1 MTDVVLVTDGYHAL
15 RVQAIADDLGLNA
28 SVSPSHRGGSVPDY
42 VRETAAVAVGRL
54 IGFDRLVDLDTQVED
69 QIDQSIS
76 NDQPPADATTVP

>member
-1 MTDVVLVTDGYHAL
+1 M
-15 RVQAIADDLGLNA
+15 
-28 SVSPSHRGGSVPDY
+28 
-42 VRETAAVAVGRL
+42 AVGRL